1 MNSAATVLLQY
12 FMSPGTRE
20 VRKKKKKEKRSFGFN
35 GKRWIQTAP
44 MFSSLRK
51 TYIEIVELYHNST

>member
-20 VRKKKKKEKRSFGFN
+20 VRKKKKKKKRKNAALDSAEN
-35 GKRWIQTAP
+35 AESKRHHRVGT
-44 MFSSLRK
+44 S
-51 TYIEIVELYHNST
+51 